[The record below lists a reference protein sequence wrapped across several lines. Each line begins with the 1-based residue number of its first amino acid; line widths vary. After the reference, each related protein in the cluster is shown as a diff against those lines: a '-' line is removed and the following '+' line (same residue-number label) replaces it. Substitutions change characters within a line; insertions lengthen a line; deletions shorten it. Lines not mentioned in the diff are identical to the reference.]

1 MPSSRSKSGAN
12 TASERRS
19 RMRSIL
25 LGLLIGFA
33 VVFAALAGR
42 YAYGKSKDP
51 DYRLADL
58 FGIGSSAEGTASE
71 RLTLPVIDIDAL
83 TRPSEE
89 GTAGSEPEMEATSE
103 TALPPAS
110 SEEETAGTETSPGET
125 AEETAETTPE
135 ETAPET
141 TETASAEIP
150 PETLTE
156 DAGETAEETETPDV
170 PEMTGKPAVIS
181 DPSDIRYHLARCGME
196 DSSLGSCGQLI
207 AVQSDGTNCTL
218 YFFEKTDGNWAA
230 SGTVGTAPGI
240 VGRNGVTAHKVA
252 LDGCT
257 PAGYFGLGPCYGA
270 FANVQTKME
279 YRQITEHDYW
289 VGFNETGYYNELIYI
304 EDTKNVPWTS
314 YEHLIDIMPHY
325 RYLAVIRYNMD
336 PVVPYAGAA
345 IFLHCDAGDKT
356 TSGCVGTGE
365 DVMREIFSWLDPAA
379 DPHILI
385 Y

>member
-1 MPSSRSKSGAN
+1 MPRSRSKSGAN
-12 TASERRS
+12 TVPERRS
-19 RMRSIL
+19 MRSIL

-33 VVFAALAGR
+33 AVFAALAGR

-58 FGIGSSAEGTASE
+58 FRIGSSAEGTASE
-71 RLTLPVIDIDAL
+71 RLTLPVIDIDAM

-89 GTAGSEPEMEATSE
+89 GTAGSEPEKEATSE
-103 TALPPAS
+103 TALPTVS
-110 SEEETAGTETSPGET
+110 SEEETVGTETSPGE
-125 AEETAETTPE
+125 
-135 ETAPET
+135 
-141 TETASAEIP
+141 
-150 PETLTE
+150 
-156 DAGETAEETETPDV
+156 
-170 PEMTGKPAVIS
+170 PAVIS
-181 DPSDIRYHLARCGME
+181 DPSDIRYHLTRCGME
-196 DSSLGSCGQLI
+196 ESSLGSCGQLI

-230 SGTVGTAPGI
+230 SGAVGTAPGI

-289 VGFNETGYYNELIYI
+289 VGFNETGYYNELVYI